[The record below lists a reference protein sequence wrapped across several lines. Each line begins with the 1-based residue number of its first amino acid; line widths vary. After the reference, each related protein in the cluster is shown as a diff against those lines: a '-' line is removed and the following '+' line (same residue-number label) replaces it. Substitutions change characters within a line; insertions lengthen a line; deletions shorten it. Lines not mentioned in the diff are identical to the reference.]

1 VRTFRGV
8 GACTAALLVAAT
20 LAGGGAPAAAAAE
33 PPAAP
38 YTAFSVHFAGWRY
51 NDGNFSYERSRS
63 DEMNV
68 YQQGASGYALG
79 MSGYAN
85 GHRHGFNVSPPNGT
99 RFEAGRSYPTK
110 TGYGTSDAITVFNIR
125 GDGSGCDGAA
135 VTEGTLTV
143 HEAVYD
149 ENNGQFTAFAADY
162 SMLCDGTRQIA
173 KGEIRFQSSIGY
185 RATDSW
191 DYRLQFGRQPAEQ
204 QGTPMQVPVEVNGT
218 LPTTFGEASLTGADP
233 TAFRITGNTCTGNT
247 LSYGQKCALTITPT
261 ATAIGEQ
268 TAVLTLLEDS
278 VAGSVRRLLSLEG
291 YDARTDEGTYYP
303 LAPSRVLDTRSGLGA
318 PAVRVGSGQAL
329 RLQLTGRGGVPV
341 EASTV
346 VLNVTVTEP
355 VGSGHISVYPTGM
368 PRPTVSSLNYTP
380 GWTGANSVTVKVGAD
395 GAVNLYN
402 HGAAV
407 HLVADVNG
415 YYSKGRPCCQG
426 YMGGQYQAL
435 ARPVRLA
442 DTREWGIDRLPA
454 DHYIKVT
461 ADWDDNINWRVRA
474 FAVNITATEPKAA
487 GFLTAWN
494 GYEPSLPDTS
504 ALNTTVTN
512 FAVVPSTNCYDCG
525 GRTLPSIGVYT
536 SQDTHVIVDIVGF
549 YDDASLP
556 GGLRFQPVVPQRIA
570 DTRTGQGW
578 PAAIGHAATATIATP
593 DSLVGAETWA
603 LATNVTAVQPTT
615 PTYLTVWPAG
625 YTGVQQPNTSNLNP
639 AVGAI
644 VPNAVQTMIGPTNG
658 FHVYNNR
665 GSTHVL
671 VDVVGIFY
679 DASPSSGTPATTS
692 RSASGEKSDRA
703 GVSAVQSPK
712 ANPLNRPLPA

>member
-1 VRTFRGV
+1 M
-8 GACTAALLVAAT
+8 
-20 LAGGGAPAAAAAE
+20 AAE

-38 YTAFSVHFAGWRY
+38 YTAFTAHFAGWGY
-51 NDGNFSYERSRS
+51 IDGNFSYERSRS
-63 DEMNV
+63 TVNV
-68 YQQGASGYALG
+68 YQQNANGYALS
-79 MSGYAN
+79 MMASTT
-85 GHRHGFNVSPPNGT
+85 GHHHSFNVSPPNGT
-99 RFEAGRSYPTK
+99 RFEAGRSYPAQ
-110 TGYGTSDAITVFNIR
+110 TGFYTSDSVTIFNIG
-125 GDGSGCDGAA
+125 GDGQGCEGAA
-135 VTEGTLTV
+135 ATSGTLNV

-149 ENNGQFTAFAADY
+149 ESNGQFTAFAADY
-162 SMLCDGTRQIA
+162 SMQCGSAGRVA

-185 RATDSW
+185 QATDSW
-191 DYRLQFGRQPAEQ
+191 AYRLQFGRQPADQ
-204 QGTPMQVPVEVNGT
+204 QGTPMEVPVEVNGT
-218 LPTTFGEASLTGADP
+218 LPTTFGEASLSGADP
-233 TAFRITGNTCTGNT
+233 AAFRITGNTCSGNT

-261 ATAIGEQ
+261 ATELGEQ

-303 LAPSRVLDTRSGLGA
+303 LSPSRVLDTRSGLGA
-318 PAVRVGSGQAL
+318 PVARVGSGQAL

-355 VGSGHISVYPTGM
+355 VGSGHISVYPTGV

-442 DTREWGIDRLPA
+442 DTREWGNGRLPA
-454 DHYIKVT
+454 GYYINVT
-461 ADWDDNINWRVRA
+461 ADWGDDINWRIRA

-494 GYEPSLPDTS
+494 GNKDNLPNTS
-504 ALNTTVTN
+504 ALNYAANTTVTN
-512 FAVVPSTNCYDCG
+512 FAVVPSANCYNCG
-525 GRTLPSIGVYT
+525 KVLPGIGVYT

-556 GGLRFQPVVPQRIA
+556 GGLRFEPIVPSRIA

-578 PAAIGHAATATIATP
+578 PSALGPATTATIVAP
-593 DSLVGAETWA
+593 DSLVHDQTWA
-603 LATNVTAVQPTT
+603 LATNVTAVEPTAA
-615 PTYLTVWPAG
+615 TYLTVWPAG
-625 YTGVQQPNTSNLNP
+625 YTGITRPNTSNLNP
-639 AVGAI
+639 AAGTV
-644 VPNAVQTMIGPTNG
+644 VPNAVQTMIGPDYG
-658 FHVYNNR
+658 FHVYNNAGR
-665 GSTHVL
+665 SHVL
-671 VDVVGIFY
+671 VDVVGTFY
-679 DASPSSGTPATTS
+679 DASPSSGSAEPTS
-692 RSASGEKSDRA
+692 RTASADTSDRA
-703 GVSAVQSPK
+703 RVA
-712 ANPLNRPLPA
+712 PLPTPKVQPLSRPRPA